1 MNYYQTLGV
10 SKTASADEIK
20 RAYRKL
26 ASQHHPDRG
35 GDTARFQEIQAAY
48 DVLSD
53 PEKRHQY
60 DNPQPQHQHFEFNF
74 GAGGMD
80 EIFSNFFRGQHNPF
94 QHARQQPRRNKDIR
108 ADVAIGLQETL
119 TNAKRTLNIKSQN
132 GTVQTVDITI
142 PRGVSAGTTIKY
154 PGLGDHLFEN
164 LPRGDLYLTV
174 NIYHNP
180 NFDVNGLDLITK
192 LTIDSFDAILGVDAQ
207 IVGLDGKV
215 FTVRTPKGCQP
226 GTKLKIPGEG
236 LYKFQQDVKGNLYV
250 QVYVKTP
257 LNLTD
262 EQLKQIST
270 IKQQLNSR

>member
-1 MNYYQTLGV
+1 MNHYQTLGV

-35 GDTARFQEIQAAY
+35 GDTARFQQIQSAY
-48 DVLSD
+48 DTLSD
-53 PEKRHQY
+53 PEKRQQY

-80 EIFSNFFRGQHNPF
+80 EIFSNFFRGQAHPF
-94 QHARQQPRRNKDIR
+94 QHARQQPRRNKDVR
-108 ADVAIGLQETL
+108 AEVAVGLQETL
-119 TNAKRTLNIKSQN
+119 SEVKKTLNIRSQN
-132 GTVQTVDITI
+132 GVHQTVDINI
-142 PRGVSAGTTIKY
+142 PRGVSPGTTIKY

-174 NIYHNP
+174 NIYNNP
-180 NFDVNGLDLITK
+180 NFQVNGLDLITK

-215 FTVRTPKGCQP
+215 FTVRTPKGCQH

-250 QVYVKTP
+250 QVQVKTP
-257 LNLTD
+257 LNLT
-262 EQLKQIST
+262 EEELQQIAT

>member
-53 PEKRHQY
+53 PQKRQQH

-180 NFDVNGLDLITK
+180 NFEVNGLDLITK

-215 FTVRTPKGCQP
+215 FTVRTPKGCQH